1 MAKKRKVLPLKV
13 PARASLYYLLA
24 SAVAKV
30 IGVIST
36 PLFTRLMSGESYG
49 EYTLYISRLAFLSVT
64 LSAVS
69 TGVQGYREMSKAKD
83 KQDDYV
89 SSLLGISLT
98 LCGIICILLFTFKGI
113 LALNYSTITI
123 LTLQLLC
130 DSILYVGNMKAK
142 YLYAYKQV
150 FITSLFQSL
159 ISVILSFALI
169 NGAGLGYEARV
180 WGLLI
185 ASIIVSIP
193 ILSGI
198 LSKCTS
204 LYSKD
209 MWRTVIKR
217 LIPVFPYTLSGALSL
232 QIDRFIISA
241 SLGRV
246 ALAKYS
252 VAHSLAAAL
261 TMLTGAA
268 SSALGPWI
276 MRKLNSNEEGT
287 VAVISHDCSVLLAAS
302 IILVITAAPEA
313 MSVLAPK
320 SYSDATVAVLP
331 IALSALPTFLY
342 SLGCTVLIHRDF
354 GAKVSLC
361 AFFTSLTAILS
372 GFLLIPKFGYFGAGV
387 AHLISQTVG
396 AIGVMALLCKFNEK
410 IFSASKISIIFA
422 VTLTLTLLTHASR
435 GMPYVRIFIL
445 LCSLSALSLKLLRMR
460 SLISEK

>member
-24 SAVAKV
+24 SAVAKA

-64 LSAVS
+64 LSAGS

-169 NGAGLGYEARV
+169 NGAELGYEARV
-180 WGLLI
+180 
-185 ASIIVSIP
+185 
-193 ILSGI
+193 
-198 LSKCTS
+198 
-204 LYSKD
+204 
-209 MWRTVIKR
+209 
-217 LIPVFPYTLSGALSL
+217 
-232 QIDRFIISA
+232 
-241 SLGRV
+241 
-246 ALAKYS
+246 
-252 VAHSLAAAL
+252 
-261 TMLTGAA
+261 
-268 SSALGPWI
+268 
-276 MRKLNSNEEGT
+276 
-287 VAVISHDCSVLLAAS
+287 
-302 IILVITAAPEA
+302 
-313 MSVLAPK
+313 
-320 SYSDATVAVLP
+320 
-331 IALSALPTFLY
+331 
-342 SLGCTVLIHRDF
+342 
-354 GAKVSLC
+354 
-361 AFFTSLTAILS
+361 
-372 GFLLIPKFGYFGAGV
+372 
-387 AHLISQTVG
+387 
-396 AIGVMALLCKFNEK
+396 
-410 IFSASKISIIFA
+410 
-422 VTLTLTLLTHASR
+422 
-435 GMPYVRIFIL
+435 
-445 LCSLSALSLKLLRMR
+445 
-460 SLISEK
+460 